1 MSVLRSVN
9 SVTGRVSDPEHRP
22 CPVAVSGEE
31 RVLRSRRLWRRRF
44 AYNPRRRRRRL
55 PGSARHPKPHG
66 GEIAR
71 VKKVLFHLH
80 RKRLLQ
86 PDGSGAIQCASRG
99 SGSPLPG
106 GEHGDRGP

>member
-1 MSVLRSVN
+1 VS
-9 SVTGRVSDPEHRP
+9 SDPA
-22 CPVAVSGEE
+22 CCGAVGSRIIRGVDDGG
-31 RVLRSRRLWRRRF
+31 RLDRLAIRSLRNVR
-44 AYNPRRRRRRL
+44 
-55 PGSARHPKPHG
+55 
-66 GEIAR
+66 ER